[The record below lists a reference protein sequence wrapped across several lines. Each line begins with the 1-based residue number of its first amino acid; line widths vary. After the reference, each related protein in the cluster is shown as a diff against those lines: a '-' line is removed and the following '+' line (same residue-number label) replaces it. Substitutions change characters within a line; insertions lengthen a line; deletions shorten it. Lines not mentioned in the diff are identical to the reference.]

1 MPPILR
7 SAQFNDLEEI
17 KNLYLAVTARPHGL
31 ARTPEEIND
40 FYIKDFLTNSLEQ
53 GLIWVLE
60 QEKELW
66 GEIHGYTLSPAIFRH
81 TLTNVTFVIHP
92 DQQKKGLGKM
102 LFGKF
107 MEKVKIEMPHIMRI
121 ELITQE
127 NNLGAIHLYESFG
140 FKREG
145 VMKRRIWKDGAFA
158 NDTLYAWLR

>member
-7 SAQFNDLEEI
+7 SAQFNDLGKI
-17 KNLYLAVTARPHGL
+17 KSLYLAVTARPHGL
-31 ARTPEEIND
+31 ARTPEEIDD

-60 QEKELW
+60 QENELW

-92 DQQKKGLGKM
+92 DFQNQGLGRM
-102 LFGKF
+102 LFSRF
-107 MEKVKIEMPHIMRI
+107 MEEIKTTMPTIERV

-127 NNLGAIHLYESFG
+127 NNWSAIHLYESFG
-140 FKREG
+140 FAREG